1 MLGKILNIFFGPPEV
16 ENRVPKPVQNKSDFV
31 IFGEF
36 WVIFRVRQGRKKS
49 RKNIGAEKL
58 SNGGKRLETV
68 LGVSE
73 K

>member
-16 ENRVPKPVQNKSDFV
+16 EKRVPKPVQNMSDFV

-49 RKNIGAEKL
+49 IIFVGGEKL
-58 SNGGKRLETV
+58 RNGW
-68 LGVSE
+68 
-73 K
+73 